1 MKFSK
6 ISLGFAMLNIFGL
19 KVLASTEV
27 QDSHAGLNLVAVT
40 KDSVTFTKETPPAK
54 KHNKS
59 AQDGEDGDGVNG
71 GKGGKSE
78 SNPANKTKAAGGKGA
93 DGAASGKGADGADGA
108 PAEDAQK
115 ESVEDSVTMNYIIN
129 LVVNTENAGKMSI
142 DQSTIMGTFM
152 KHQGAFENLCN
163 AQYSIRFLKK
173 GCTDEQFKKD
183 GSGSI
188 AHDMKMS
195 VNQQKLKE
203 FFGPDP
209 SSVSCIPVSL
219 EPENPDSVSDL
230 VSKYNDGKLAEEY
243 FLHISNI
250 STPHSC
256 NDKGKVEMKAVA
268 QGLYS
273 SMFKTSDL
281 VGEINTSTKQEKG
294 GFLSQYWKPILVGC
308 GVIVVACVVIGV
320 LVNRNK

>member
-1 MKFSK
+1 MKFLK
-6 ISLGFAMLNIFGL
+6 ISLGFAMLNILGF
-19 KVLASTEV
+19 KVLASNEV
-27 QDSHAGLNLVAVT
+27 EDSHVGLNLVAVT
-40 KDSVTFTKETPPAK
+40 KDSVTFTRETSSAK

-78 SNPANKTKAAGGKGA
+78 SNPTNNAKAAGGKGA
-93 DGAASGKGADGADGA
+93 DGTASGKGADGAGGA

-115 ESVEDSVTMNYIIN
+115 ESAEDSVTMNYIIN
-129 LVVNTENAGKMSI
+129 LVVNTENAAKTNI
-142 DQSTIMGTFM
+142 DHSTIMGVFM
-152 KHQGAFENLCN
+152 KQNAFENLCN

-183 GSGSI
+183 GSGSV

-195 VNQQKLKE
+195 VNRQKLEE
-203 FFGPDP
+203 FVRKN
-209 SSVSCIPVSL
+209 SSGVSCIPISL
-219 EPENPDSVSDL
+219 EPENPDSINDL

-250 STPHSC
+250 RTPHSC
-256 NDKGKVEMKAVA
+256 KDKKAMEMKAVT